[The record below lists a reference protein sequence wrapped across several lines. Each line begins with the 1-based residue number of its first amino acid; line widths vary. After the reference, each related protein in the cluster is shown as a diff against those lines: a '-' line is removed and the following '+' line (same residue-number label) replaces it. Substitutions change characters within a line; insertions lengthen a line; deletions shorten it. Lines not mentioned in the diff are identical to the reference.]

1 MCQERPSYLYG
12 GLYQYL
18 LSKGLAVMAPNFRGN
33 SGYGKNFEKKI
44 YHDWGGDEL
53 KDLEH
58 AIKWLLS
65 QEWIDKNRIGVFG
78 ASFGGFATLNCITR
92 LSHYNWRAAVDLVGP
107 SNLVTFAKTVPNHWK
122 RIMAEWVGDPET
134 EKDFLQE
141 RSPITYAD
149 NLKSDL
155 LIIQGAQDPLVVQ
168 EESEQMVNM
177 LQKKGKYVE
186 YVVFDDEGHGFTKNK
201 NMIKAFNLSAELLL
215 KRLA

>member
-1 MCQERPSYLYG
+1 M
-12 GLYQYL
+12 
-18 LSKGLAVMAPNFRGN
+18 
-33 SGYGKNFEKKI
+33 GKTLRKRFTMI
-44 YHDWGGDEL
+44 GGGDEL

>member
-1 MCQERPSYLYG
+1 
-12 GLYQYL
+12 
-18 LSKGLAVMAPNFRGN
+18 
-33 SGYGKNFEKKI
+33 
-44 YHDWGGDEL
+44 
-53 KDLEH
+53 
-58 AIKWLLS
+58 
-65 QEWIDKNRIGVFG
+65 
-78 ASFGGFATLNCITR
+78 
-92 LSHYNWRAAVDLVGP
+92 
-107 SNLVTFAKTVPNHWK
+107 
-122 RIMAEWVGDPET
+122 MAEWVGDPET